1 MAGSSAL
8 PKLMKAAYLVGSRQV
23 EVREVPVPEP
33 SPDEALIRVEAVGV
47 CGSDVHYYEHGRIG
61 RYVVDGPLIL
71 GHEASGVVVAVGAN
85 VKHLRP
91 GQRVAIEPGVTCG
104 RCDFCKSGRYNLCP
118 HVRFLATPPVDG
130 AFAQYIAH
138 RADFVHPIP
147 DDMSYEQAA
156 MVEPFSV
163 ALHAIRRSG
172 MRPGDRVAIAGMGPV
187 GLFTVVAARRLGA
200 GDVVVSDTV
209 EKRLQLALRLGATEA
224 VHAKRGTIADA
235 VHERFPD
242 GVDVAIETAGH
253 PDAVASLLP
262 ALRRG
267 GRLVVVGL
275 SQSPLKELDLTQL
288 TDGEIEI
295 AGVFRYAN
303 TYPAGIQ
310 LMREIDVWDLITD
323 TFPLAEAGDA
333 LERARTNKSESIKVV
348 VYPQA

>member
-1 MAGSSAL
+1 
-8 PKLMKAAYLVGSRQV
+8 MKAAYLVGTRQV
-23 EVREVPVPEP
+23 EIREVPVPAP
-33 SPDEALIRVEAVGV
+33 APDEVLVRVEAVGV

-61 RYVVDGPLIL
+61 RYVVEGPLIL
-71 GHEASGVVVAVGAN
+71 GHEASGVVVAAGHL

-104 RCDFCKSGRYNLCP
+104 RCEACKSGRYNLCP

-187 GLFTVVAARRLGA
+187 GLLTVAAARRLGA
-200 GDVVVSDTV
+200 GDVIVSDTV
-209 EKRLQLALRLGATEA
+209 DKRLQLALQLGASEA
-224 VHAKRGTIADA
+224 VHAKQGSLAAA
-235 VHERFPD
+235 VRERWPE

-253 PDAVASLLP
+253 PDAFASLLP
-262 ALRRG
+262 ALCRG
-267 GRLVVVGL
+267 GRLAVVGL
-275 SQSPLKELDLTQL
+275 SPLPLKELDLTQL
-288 TDGEIEI
+288 TDGEIDI
-295 AGVFRYAN
+295 VGVFRYAN

-310 LMREIDVWDLITD
+310 LMRELDVWNLITD
-323 TFPLAEAGDA
+323 TFPLAETGDA
-333 LERARTNKSESIKVV
+333 LERARTQKSESVKVV